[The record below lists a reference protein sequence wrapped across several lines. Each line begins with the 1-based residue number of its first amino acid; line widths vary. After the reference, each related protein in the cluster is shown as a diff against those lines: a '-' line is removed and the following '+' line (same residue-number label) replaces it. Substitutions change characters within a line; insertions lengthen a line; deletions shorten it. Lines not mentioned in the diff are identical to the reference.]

1 MSFPKGFLWGGAT
14 AANQYEGGYLE
25 GGKGLST
32 ADVVTAGS
40 HTTPRQITWRNP
52 ETGETGCTGIG
63 FGAAMAFEKG
73 AIPDVIDGA
82 YYPSHVAT
90 DFYHHFKEDIALMKE
105 MGFKTFRMSMNWA
118 RIFPN
123 GDDET
128 PNEEGLKFYDEVFD
142 ECAKYGIEP
151 LVTLSHYETP
161 LNLVHK
167 YGGWQNRKCI
177 DAFVKYSTTVMKH
190 YKGKVKYWLTFN
202 EINMIAFSD

>member
-82 YYPSHVAT
+82 Y
-90 DFYHHFKEDIALMKE
+90 
-105 MGFKTFRMSMNWA
+105 
-118 RIFPN
+118 
-123 GDDET
+123 
-128 PNEEGLKFYDEVFD
+128 
-142 ECAKYGIEP
+142 
-151 LVTLSHYETP
+151 LSS
-161 LNLVHK
+161 L
-167 YGGWQNRKCI
+167 
-177 DAFVKYSTTVMKH
+177 
-190 YKGKVKYWLTFN
+190 
-202 EINMIAFSD
+202 